1 MKKTPAYFR
10 ARISAIEELIQT
22 IDADRDEKNND
33 RTIFRYGVFPDAY
46 DEEKIV
52 SKKMQNQN
60 FSDSALSF
68 EELSKFNTWFA
79 MHPEKVAGIQ
89 HITASREFPISIKGT
104 KEDILKTIKIRKKT
118 KTEFAFQLYLQQ
130 KRVKAKLKILNL

>member
-1 MKKTPAYFR
+1 MKKTPSYYR
-10 ARISAIEELIQT
+10 ARISAIEELIQS

-33 RTIFRYGVFPDAY
+33 RTIFRYGVFPDGY
-46 DEEKIV
+46 DEETIV
-52 SKKMQNQN
+52 SQKMKSQH

-68 EELSKFNTWFA
+68 EEFSKFNTWFA

-104 KEDILKTIKIRKKT
+104 KEDILKTIKISKKP
-118 KTEFAFQLYLQQ
+118 EFKFQLHLQQ

>member
-33 RTIFRYGVFPDAY
+33 RTIFRYGVFPNGY

-52 SKKMQNQN
+52 SKKMQDQQY
-60 FSDSALSF
+60 SDSSLCF
-68 EELSKFNTWFA
+68 EELTRFNTWFA

-104 KEDILKTIKIRKKT
+104 KEDILKTIKINNKAESKF
-118 KTEFAFQLYLQQ
+118 EFQLQLQQ
-130 KRVKAKLKILNL
+130 KKVKAKLKILNL